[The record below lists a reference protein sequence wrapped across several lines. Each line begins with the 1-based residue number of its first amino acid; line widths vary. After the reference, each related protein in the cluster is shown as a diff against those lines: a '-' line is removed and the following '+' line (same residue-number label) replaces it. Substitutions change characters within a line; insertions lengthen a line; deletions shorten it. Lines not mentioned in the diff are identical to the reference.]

1 MRKTKET
8 EKNGMIF
15 GEAKR
20 PYRTERAIFFKKK
33 DGIRGFAFSD
43 KASIRVRI
51 TNVMTAEKEEKIET
65 LIDEMGDKLKEIIAA
80 D

>member
-20 PYRTERAIFFKKK
+20 PYRTEREIFFKQK
-33 DGIRGFAFSD
+33 DRIRGFAFSD

-51 TNVMTAEKEEKIET
+51 TNVRTKEKEAKIET
-65 LIDEMGDKLKEIIAA
+65 LIDEMVDRLNEIIAA